1 MKRPSRHRSAPEN
14 KRNCAPSSPARAG
27 PVDTQTQQPLKATA
41 TTIAALT
48 RPPRLIEAPEP
59 QNSQAETHQVTF
71 ST

>member
-1 MKRPSRHRSAPEN
+1 MKRPSRQR
-14 KRNCAPSSPARAG
+14 SPARAG
-27 PVDTQTQQPLKATA
+27 SVDTQTQQPLKATA